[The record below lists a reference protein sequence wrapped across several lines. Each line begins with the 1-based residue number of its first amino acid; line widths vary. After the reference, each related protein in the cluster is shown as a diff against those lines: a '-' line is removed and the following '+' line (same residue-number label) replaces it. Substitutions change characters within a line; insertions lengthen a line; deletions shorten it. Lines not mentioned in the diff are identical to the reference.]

1 MRGKEY
7 KTMSELVYVKARNDA
22 QKLREQCKNVEDLTL
37 FLNITVLESSESRVS
52 VLVKHKGKNPQVVLK
67 AGLNGKEKKVIL
79 AHMAGHVVERNNS
92 SFSEEYSFTEGEA
105 YTVHEFYADEFSYEF
120 LMPTS
125 LVVRLYK
132 AGSSPSQIAED
143 VEVPVKSLNAWL
155 DRLKRSEDI

>member
-1 MRGKEY
+1 
-7 KTMSELVYVKARNDA
+7 MSELVYVKARNDA
-22 QKLREQCKNVEDLTL
+22 QKLREQCKNVDVLMC
-37 FLNITVLESSESRVS
+37 FLRVEVFETSDCPIS
-52 VLVKHKGKNPQVVLK
+52 VISKSKGKNPQAVLK

-92 SFSEEYSFTEGEA
+92 PFSEEYSFTEGEE
-105 YTVHEFYADEFSYEF
+105 YSLHEFYADEFSYEF

-143 VEVPVKSLNAWL
+143 VEVPVKFLNAWL